1 MEPTVAQQYR
11 GDGGSPPH
19 DEPAG
24 SRHWSRRW
32 RQLSTTLTE
41 GAQDVVSAAVGLT
54 LIVLAGGILVSSIVD
69 FFRSQPH
76 LALTVDAT
84 DLLDKL
90 LLVLILVE
98 IVHTVVLSLRA
109 HALAAQPFI
118 VVGLVAVIRKVLFAL
133 SSQKNLSTSQLWLY
147 MGMVAVFVA
156 SLVAVQLL
164 SARRTGST
172 DEGVD
177 LPDR

>member
-1 MEPTVAQQYR
+1 MEPTVAQYR
-11 GDGGSPPH
+11 GGGPPSP
-19 DEPAG
+19 DEPAP
-24 SRHWSRRW
+24 SRRWSRRW
-32 RQLSTTLTE
+32 RQLSTTITE

-69 FFRSQPH
+69 FFRNEPH
-76 LALTVDAT
+76 FALTVDAT

-133 SSQKNLSTSQLWLY
+133 SSQRSLSTSQLWLY

-164 SARRTGST
+164 NARRRTGST
-172 DEGVD
+172 GEGVD
-177 LPDR
+177 LPEL

>member
-1 MEPTVAQQYR
+1 VEPTVAQYR
-11 GDGGSPPH
+11 GGDPPAP
-19 DEPAG
+19 DEPAP
-24 SRHWSRRW
+24 SRRWSRRW
-32 RQLSTTLTE
+32 RQLSTTITE
-41 GAQDVVSAAVGLT
+41 GAQDIVSAAVGLT
-54 LIVLAGGILVSSIVD
+54 LIVLAGGILVASIVD
-69 FFRSQPH
+69 FFRSEPH

-133 SSQKNLSTSQLWLY
+133 SSQKNLSTPQLWLY

-164 SARRTGST
+164 GARRRTGST
-172 DEGVD
+172 GEGVD
-177 LPDR
+177 PPEL